1 MEYDVNGIE
10 FAKTKKKQNN
20 VMQMREHIFCIKS
33 IFSLCSNMFC
43 EMFYLLC
50 CPH

>member
-20 VMQMREHIFCIKS
+20 VMQIREHIF
-33 IFSLCSNMFC
+33 LNL
-43 EMFYLLC
+43 Y
-50 CPH
+50 